1 MEKEKKETLLLLDA
15 NSIIHRAF
23 HALPPLKNREGEDVG
38 AIYGS
43 LLAFFSIIDKFKPTY
58 IIAAFDSP
66 AKTFRHK
73 KYKEYK
79 AKRPKAKEELI
90 CQIKAMRDVFKR
102 IGVFVFAKE
111 GLEADDIIGS
121 AATSFSKKIEI
132 VIASGDKDVFQLVDD
147 SVKIHS
153 LRRGIKDTVLY
164 SKEDI
169 EKKFDN
175 LSPEKIVDIKAL
187 QGDASDNIPGVSG
200 IGEKTAIKIIK
211 EFGNIENLYKE
222 LEKGESGFFSKKI
235 EENLKREKEKA
246 FLSKELVT
254 IKRDAPFNFS
264 LSDLYFNYNRKN
276 LEKVLR
282 EMGFNNIANKV
293 RGEEEKEKENRRLN
307 F

>member
-1 MEKEKKETLLLLDA
+1 MEKKRKEIVLLLDA

-23 HALPPLKNREGEDVG
+23 HALPPLKNKKGEDVG

-43 LLAFFSIIDKFKPTY
+43 LLAFFSIIDKIKPTH

-90 CQIKAMRDVFKR
+90 CQIKAMRDVFKK

-121 AATSFSKKIEI
+121 LASSFSKKREVVI
-132 VIASGDKDVFQLVDD
+132 VSGDRDVFQLADD
-147 SVKIHS
+147 NIKIHS

-164 SKEDI
+164 SKKDI
-169 EKKFDN
+169 EEKFDR
-175 LSPEKIVDIKAL
+175 LPVEKIVDIKAL

-211 EFGNIENLYKE
+211 EFGNIENLYAL
-222 LEKGESGFFSKKI
+222 LEKGESGSLSKKI
-235 EENLKREKEKA
+235 EENLKKEEKNA
-246 FLSKELVT
+246 FLSKELAT
-254 IKRDAPFNFS
+254 IKRDATFNFS
-264 LSDLYFNYNRKN
+264 LSDLYFNYNKKE

-282 EMGFNNIANKV
+282 EMGFNNIANKM
-293 RGEEEKEKENRRLN
+293 EKEEKEEKKNRSFN